1 MASTIYVDKLD
12 PQSGTALEIGTSGDT
27 ITVPSGA
34 TFNVAGTL
42 QSGGA
47 AIGNTPAF
55 MANLGSGQSIANDTT
70 TKVNMDTEIYDT
82 DSKYDTSNYRFTPG
96 VAGKYLVFAQIMYTA
111 YAADGTAAGL
121 LVKKNGSTVQESYE
135 RSAYGSNF
143 DFYIHIAT
151 SVILDDDDYIEI
163 FTRQGSGGAKTAY
176 QGSLYSFWGAS
187 KLIGV

>member
-1 MASTIYVDKLD
+1 MASQIKVNEIIK
-12 PQSGTALEIGTSGDT
+12 QSGSSISIGESGDT
-27 ITVPSGA
+27 INLAGSA
-34 TFNVAGTL
+34 YAVAGT
-42 QSGGA
+42 
-47 AIGNTPAF
+47 NTPAF

-96 VAGKYLVFAQIMYTA
+96 VAGKYLVFAQVMYTA

-151 SVILDDDDYIEI
+151 SVILDDDDYIEL
-163 FTRQGSGGAKTAY
+163 FTRQGSGGGKTVY

-187 KLIGV
+187 KLIGA

>member
-1 MASTIYVDKLD
+1 MVSQLKVNEIIK
-12 PQSGTALEIGTSGDT
+12 QSGSSISIGESGDT
-27 ITVPSGA
+27 ITLPSTA
-34 TFNVAGTL
+34 TLTNFP
-42 QSGGA
+42 S
-47 AIGNTPAF
+47 NTPAF

-187 KLIGV
+187 KLIGA